1 MVGAEHYGHPVGRYL
16 HRSDDQTFGVELALD
31 VACNGLPVQAQGDAI
46 AGRHHGVRRCTQH
59 VEGVS
64 GEPLTAWPGH
74 NAQLDRIEGRRHGC
88 DVDRLGSVGAW
99 ADHETIAGR
108 EGRGSDAAEH
118 VGRRGTQRLLGDE
131 TAVHRD
137 IGVHAALTVSDAQ
150 HFASTH
156 DYECVHRDGV
166 VADEHRAR
174 CTGQRDAHSAQRAQ
188 HESTENDLERDGV
201 AFVADQAIREP
212 EAGAVCRTRWAHA
225 ESRIPWAA
233 EILERGPRPCIDH
246 LDHGAFHE
254 TILPRRPRLSGRF
267 PRPDNGRT
275 PVGETFAEEGRLIGW
290 LAAHLPGATDFV
302 LDDFRRPQGSGFSAE
317 TQIFTARYRR
327 DGAVRTEMFVVRR
340 ETPDPAVYP
349 RQAPGFDVEI
359 DIQYRVMAAL
369 HAHSSVPLAGLVGYE
384 HDASLLG
391 APFFVMEFVDGVV
404 PIENPLYTTE
414 GFFVDATP
422 EQRRT
427 MVVNGLRTLSQIHA
441 VDFQKAGLGWLV
453 PSGVS
458 PGTARQLD
466 LWEGYAR
473 RELDDRRHPL
483 FDEAVAWLRA
493 RVPEDPLVCLCWGD
507 PRPGN
512 VIWRD
517 FAPVCVTD
525 FEAVSVASPDQD
537 LGWWLMF
544 DHWVHETSGVAR
556 LEGEPT
562 RDEQRAIY
570 AGFTGR
576 DIPNTTFHEIFAATR
591 YAAIVVRVMN
601 RAVGRGLMPADH
613 TVWLQNPA
621 TVCLEHLLSK
631 VR

>member
-1 MVGAEHYGHPVGRYL
+1 M
-16 HRSDDQTFGVELALD
+16 
-31 VACNGLPVQAQGDAI
+31 
-46 AGRHHGVRRCTQH
+46 
-59 VEGVS
+59 
-64 GEPLTAWPGH
+64 
-74 NAQLDRIEGRRHGC
+74 
-88 DVDRLGSVGAW
+88 
-99 ADHETIAGR
+99 
-108 EGRGSDAAEH
+108 
-118 VGRRGTQRLLGDE
+118 
-131 TAVHRD
+131 
-137 IGVHAALTVSDAQ
+137 
-150 HFASTH
+150 
-156 DYECVHRDGV
+156 
-166 VADEHRAR
+166 
-174 CTGQRDAHSAQRAQ
+174 
-188 HESTENDLERDGV
+188 
-201 AFVADQAIREP
+201 
-212 EAGAVCRTRWAHA
+212 
-225 ESRIPWAA
+225 
-233 EILERGPRPCIDH
+233 
-246 LDHGAFHE
+246 
-254 TILPRRPRLSGRF
+254 
-267 PRPDNGRT
+267 
-275 PVGETFAEEGRLIGW
+275 GETFADEGRLIAW
-290 LAAHLPGATDFV
+290 LADRLPGAGDFA

-327 DGAVRTEMFVVRR
+327 DGTARTEKFVLRR

-369 HAHSSVPLAGLVGYE
+369 RAHSSVPLAGLVGYE

-414 GFFVDATP
+414 GFFVDASP

-441 VDFQKAGLGWLV
+441 VDVQKAGLAWLV

-517 FAPVCVTD
+517 FTPVCVTD

-544 DHWVHETSGVAR
+544 DHWVHDTAGVAR

-570 AGFTGR
+570 AGFAGR
-576 DIPNTTFHEIFAATR
+576 DIPSTTFHEIFAATR

-601 RAVGRGLMPADH
+601 RAVARGLMPADH

-621 TVCLEHLLSK
+621 TVCLEHLLSN